1 MNVQLMIRSSMAPA
15 PAFLLQE
22 TGKDINPAGSRFG
35 STNLRFSNTVS
46 SGNKEIILRTYCF
59 Y

>member
-35 STNLRFSNTVS
+35 ATNLRFSNTVT
-46 SGNKEIILRTYCF
+46 SGNKEIILRR
-59 Y
+59 